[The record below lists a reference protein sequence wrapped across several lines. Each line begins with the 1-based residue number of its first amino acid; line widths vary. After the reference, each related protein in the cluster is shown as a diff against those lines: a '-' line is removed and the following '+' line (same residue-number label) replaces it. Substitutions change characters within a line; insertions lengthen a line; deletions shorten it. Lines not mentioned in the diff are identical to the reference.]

1 MTRRFGTA
9 NEAFNQIV
17 DFLEHFTDLDDPRQ
31 RATVLY
37 PLDEV
42 LLLCLLG
49 VPAGCESWVE
59 IAKYGERKLT
69 FLRRFRPFTDGTPS
83 HDQLGDIFAGE
94 DLVVAIQPGF
104 HRRRRI
110 GHDEACSAVGK
121 GHDKEMGSQLDAS
134 DDRIRLAEIRLHMP
148 RRMPRRMYQR
158 HEHLPQTTAPFADVI
173 LDDGLAAGEAMLIA
187 KALEYPLC
195 RVALLTVNRAVRFQN
210 AVNDIR
216 ERVQLRP
223 LRRLAAPVSRRH
235 RVPQHLLHCIAR

>member
-1 MTRRFGTA
+1 MMRRFGTA

-83 HDQLGDIFAGE
+83 HDQRGDIFAALDAEQFQHCFIAWAASLTGRGA
-94 DLVVAIQPGF
+94 DIVAIDGKTLRRSYQEGGAKAPIHMISAWSTRQNLVLGQAKVADKSNEIVALPKLLDLLTINGATVTIDAMGC
-104 HRRRRI
+104 HRR
-110 GHDEACSAVGK
+110 D
-121 GHDKEMGSQLDAS
+121 
-134 DDRIRLAEIRLHMP
+134 P
-148 RRMPRRMYQR
+148 RG
-158 HEHLPQTTAPFADVI
+158 FA
-173 LDDGLAAGEAMLIA
+173 
-187 KALEYPLC
+187 
-195 RVALLTVNRAVRFQN
+195 
-210 AVNDIR
+210 
-216 ERVQLRP
+216 
-223 LRRLAAPVSRRH
+223 
-235 RVPQHLLHCIAR
+235 